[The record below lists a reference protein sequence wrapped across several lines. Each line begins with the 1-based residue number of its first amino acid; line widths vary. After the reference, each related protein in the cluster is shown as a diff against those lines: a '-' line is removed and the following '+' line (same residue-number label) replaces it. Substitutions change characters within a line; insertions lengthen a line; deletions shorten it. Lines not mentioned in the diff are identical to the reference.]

1 MSRKGTYIIKLEE
14 GETAYKTVNS
24 SGNPMI
30 QLLHAE
36 PYTKPDLEQVNAE
49 KDALYDEARDRGYK
63 EGQARGYQ
71 EGLDD
76 AWDAARWIADR
87 PYAEGEKVFGVAGW
101 HIIEKFTASEAIEK
115 IRAYEQGQEEIKVG
129 DEVKAPFG
137 KAIIFK
143 IDNENDAYTYVYAD
157 GAWGWD
163 HEENISKTGKHFPEI
178 AEVLQKMKEG
188 E

>member
-1 MSRKGTYIIKLEE
+1 MSRKGTYIIKLED

-24 SGNPMI
+24 SGNPLI

-36 PYTKPDLEQVNAE
+36 PYTAPDLEQVIKEAYEKGFDAGRTLNADKYE
-49 KDALYDEARDRGYK
+49 K
-63 EGQARGYQ
+63 
-71 EGLDD
+71 GLDD
-76 AWDAARWIADR
+76 AWKCARKISSMDSKTRDEIFDR
-87 PYAEGEKVFGVAGW
+87 VITSSIVGEN
-101 HIIEKFTASEAIEK
+101 TASEAIEK

-163 HEENISKTGKHFPEI
+163 HEENISKTGRHFPEI
-178 AEVLQKMKEG
+178 AEVLQKMKEA